1 MTEELKNS
9 TNTEGDKNWKETR
22 EKLAFLE
29 GRVAEY
35 EEKERVQIFKDAGL
49 DLSKGIGKAVDKL
62 YEGELTV
69 EGIQQYAS
77 EEFGVDVDVGRQD
90 GIQEVQEN
98 VQAVENSQAKLDNI
112 QKSSVADVFGEDIE
126 AQIAEISAK
135 GTPRQ
140 SIAAKLLAMEEDK
153 ANSK

>member
-62 YEGELTV
+62 YEGDLTV

>member
-49 DLSKGIGKAVDKL
+49 DLSKGIG
-62 YEGELTV
+62 
-69 EGIQQYAS
+69 
-77 EEFGVDVDVGRQD
+77 
-90 GIQEVQEN
+90 
-98 VQAVENSQAKLDNI
+98 
-112 QKSSVADVFGEDIE
+112 
-126 AQIAEISAK
+126 
-135 GTPRQ
+135 
-140 SIAAKLLAMEEDK
+140 
-153 ANSK
+153 

>member
-9 TNTEGDKNWKETR
+9 ADTESDKNWKETR
-22 EKLAFLE
+22 EKLAYLE
-29 GRVAEY
+29 GRGSEY

-49 DLSKGIGKAVDKL
+49 DISQGIGKAVDKL
-62 YEGELTV
+62 YEGDLTV
-69 EGIQQYAS
+69 EGLQQYAS
-77 EEFGVDVDVGRQD
+77 DEFGVDVGRQD

-98 VQAVENSQAKLDNI
+98 VQAVETSQTKLDNI

-135 GTPRQ
+135 GTTRQ
-140 SIAAKLLAMEEDK
+140 SIAAKLLAIDEAKENAK
-153 ANSK
+153 

>member
-9 TNTEGDKNWKETR
+9 TDTEGDKNWKETR

-140 SIAAKLLAMEEDK
+140 SIAAKLLAIDEAK

>member
-9 TNTEGDKNWKETR
+9 TDTEGDKNWKETR

-62 YEGELTV
+62 YEGDLTV

-140 SIAAKLLAMEEDK
+140 SIAAKLLAIDEAK

>member
-140 SIAAKLLAMEEDK
+140 SIAAKLLAIDEAK

>member
-9 TNTEGDKNWKETR
+9 ADTESDKNWKETR
-22 EKLAFLE
+22 EKLAYLE
-29 GRVAEY
+29 GRVSEY

-49 DLSKGIGKAVDKL
+49 DISQGIGKAVDKL
-62 YEGELTV
+62 YEGDLTV
-69 EGIQQYAS
+69 EGLQQYAS
-77 EEFGVDVDVGRQD
+77 EEFGVDVGRQD

-98 VQAVENSQAKLDNI
+98 VQAVETSQTKLDNI

-135 GTPRQ
+135 GTTRQ
-140 SIAAKLLAMEEDK
+140 SIAAKLLAMEEAKED
-153 ANSK
+153 SK